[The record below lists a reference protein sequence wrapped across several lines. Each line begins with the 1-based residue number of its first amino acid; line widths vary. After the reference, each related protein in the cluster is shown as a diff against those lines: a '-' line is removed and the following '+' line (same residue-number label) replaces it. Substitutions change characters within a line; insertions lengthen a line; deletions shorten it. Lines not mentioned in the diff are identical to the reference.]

1 MKFLVIW
8 GAALAIGF
16 AGVLAYP
23 YLPALPKA
31 GVAPAPAAAPPSPK
45 AKGVRCEDEAT
56 LETLK
61 ELANRKI
68 RASGSSTY
76 EHEVV
81 MAAIRNEEDYSFSG
95 FRERGKIGNGFVC
108 AAMITVHAPKPSGYW
123 PPGRSAPNAEI
134 NTEYSVEPTSDGKV
148 MVSARFMPN

>member
-8 GAALAIGF
+8 GAVLVAGF
-16 AGVLAYP
+16 TGLLIYP
-23 YLPALPKA
+23 YLPEMPKA
-31 GVAPAPAAAPPSPK
+31 GVAPAHQPPPM
-45 AKGVRCEDEAT
+45 AKTGCEDRAT

-68 RASGSSTY
+68 RASGSSAY

-81 MAAIRNEEDYSFSG
+81 MAAIRKEEDYAFSA
-95 FRERGKIGNGFVC
+95 FRERGRIGKGFTC
-108 AAMITVHAPKPSGYW
+108 AAMITVRAPIPSGYW

-134 NTEYSVEPTSDGKV
+134 DTEYSVEPTTDGKM